1 MEPLKSV
8 EIGFRRL
15 LLRLLGLFIKRWK
28 LLTPGMDFNGCKFL
42 FVRQDRIGD
51 VLVSTPLFAALKGR
65 YPSATVD
72 ILLSRNNCFVL
83 DNEPLIR
90 KRWVYDKNVFS
101 IMRLLRNLRAEQYD
115 FVIDLMDNPSATST
129 LLLALAGGTWNV
141 GLAKENSYVYD
152 INVPL
157 LSRKD
162 THIVD
167 RLLELLQVFK
177 VEENRTSL
185 RLRYQVSTPSGVF
198 AKEFWKGQDFD
209 GRAVIGVNISP
220 ANGARY
226 WGVQNFRELCRSLQE
241 EFPQRPIL
249 LLFDP
254 TEKEQAMAIA
264 SSTPNVVL
272 SPETHSFDQFA
283 AVVQRLSLL
292 VTPDTSAVHLA
303 AAFQIPSVVLY
314 VQSNKDLR
322 IWEPYNAPHEALVTD
337 VDDLKTI
344 PPQHVLAAIR
354 RLLSAHST
362 DHSTPKQTVAVGS

>member
-1 MEPLKSV
+1 MESLKNV

-15 LLRLLGLFIKRWK
+15 LLRVLALFIKRGK
-28 LLTPGMDFNGCKFL
+28 LLPPEMDFNNCKFL

-65 YPSATVD
+65 YQSATVD
-72 ILLSRNNCFVL
+72 ILLSRNNSFVL

-90 KRWVYDKNVFS
+90 KRWVYDKNLFS
-101 IMRLLRNLRAEQYD
+101 IIKLLQNMRAEHYD

-129 LLLALAGGTWNV
+129 LLLALAGGAWNV

-152 INVPL
+152 VNVPL

-167 RLLELLQVFK
+167 RLLELLKVFK
-177 VEENRTSL
+177 VAGDKTSF
-185 RLRYQVSTPSGVF
+185 RLRYQVAASSAMF
-198 AKEFWKGQDFD
+198 AEEFWRKQDLI
-209 GRAVIGVNISP
+209 GRAVIGANISP

-226 WGVQNFRELCRSLQE
+226 WGVKNFRDLLKSLQE
-241 EFPQRPIL
+241 VYSNNPIL

-254 TEKEQAMAIA
+254 SEKIQAAEIA
-264 SSTPNVVL
+264 MSFPNVIL

-283 AVVQRLSLL
+283 ALIQRLSLL

-322 IWEPYNAPHEALVTD
+322 IWDPYNAPSETLVTD
-337 VDDLKTI
+337 VDDLTTI
-344 PPQHVLAAIR
+344 PPQKVLAAIR
-354 RLLSAHST
+354 RLFADKKQNPSALQ
-362 DHSTPKQTVAVGS
+362 QTMAMGS